1 MIRRGNRS
9 RLRIPVRY
17 LTQVHTCLLHLT
29 AALLLAVC
37 APLLAHDDPN
47 AQIDRLTSEIERY
60 PIDAQLFL
68 ARGGLHRMQGHWQA
82 ALADFDRAAQLDPYD
97 SAIAF
102 HRARIYFEAGAHQ
115 VAREILDRFLTEHPT
130 HLQGLVTRARALRKL
145 DQQLLAAKDY
155 SRALAQISNP
165 TAVLFLE
172 RADALAAAG
181 NQHLVA
187 AIDGLDEGIA
197 QVGPVILLQSRAVD
211 LELRAHRYGA
221 ALSRIDEILS
231 TMPRKERWLVRRGE
245 VLEQVGLNDQA
256 HATYAEALAAIERL
270 PSRLGKTPAL
280 LALAADLTNRLE
292 VDPADDQ
299 EAARRR
305 LPPE

>member
-1 MIRRGNRS
+1 MNRRENRT
-9 RLRIPVRY
+9 RFRFPARH
-17 LTQVHTCLLHLT
+17 LTNVHACLLHLT
-29 AALLLAVC
+29 AALLLAMC
-37 APLLAHDDPN
+37 APLLAHDEPN
-47 AQIDRLTSEIERY
+47 AQIDRLSSEIERY

-68 ARGGLHRMQGHWQA
+68 ARGGLHRMQGHWEA

-97 SAIAF
+97 SAIVF
-102 HRARIYFEAGAHQ
+102 NRGRLYFEAGAYQ
-115 VAREILDRFLTEHPT
+115 VAVEILDRFLTEHPT
-130 HLQGLVTRARALRKL
+130 HLHALVTRARALRKL

-155 SRALAQISNP
+155 SRALAQLSNP

-197 QVGPVILLQSRAVD
+197 QVGPVVLLQSRAVD
-211 LELRAHRYGA
+211 LEIRAHRYGA

-245 VLEQVGLNDQA
+245 VLEQVGMNDQA
-256 HATYAEALAAIERL
+256 YATYAEALAAIERL

-280 LALAADLTNRLE
+280 QKMAADLTNRLE

-299 EAARRR
+299 EADRRR